1 MGKLRNI
8 VLFDCNVAPPMPQNL
23 SIFSFLLY
31 HPPAR
36 HRHSGSA
43 GTSTLSI
50 WLSVDPMSDKYPST
64 SLMKNIREN
73 PHGSNAKML
82 QNEFSL
88 MEKFTRNSYIINAHG
103 SRFAVR
109 TAVCHAPTMTV
120 NASLFPENGKQGL
133 EDELEVF
140 F

>member
-1 MGKLRNI
+1 
-8 VLFDCNVAPPMPQNL
+8 MPHNL
-23 SIFSFLLY
+23 SIFSFQFS
-31 HPPAR
+31 PPAAR
-36 HRHSGSA
+36 HRHSGFA
-43 GTSTLSI
+43 GTSALSI
-50 WLSVDPMSDKYPST
+50 WLSVDPMADKYPST

-73 PHGSNAKML
+73 PHGSNAKAKML

-88 MEKFTRNSYIINAHG
+88 MEKFTRNSHINTHG

>member
-1 MGKLRNI
+1 MCKL
-8 VLFDCNVAPPMPQNL
+8 
-23 SIFSFLLY
+23 
-31 HPPAR
+31 
-36 HRHSGSA
+36 
-43 GTSTLSI
+43 
-50 WLSVDPMSDKYPST
+50 KE
-64 SLMKNIREN
+64 MKFISED
-73 PHGSNAKML
+73 
-82 QNEFSL
+82 EFTW
-88 MEKFTRNSYIINAHG
+88 FTRNSYIINTHG